1 MNRKHK
7 YFPLFVSLEEKE
19 ILVVGGGTIASRRI
33 RALLPFGGRLTVIAP
48 EVSDFIKEAAA
59 EGMSGHCFL
68 NHEGRP
74 LLLKKVCPELD
85 RILKDLSENPPSAE
99 S

>member
-1 MNRKHK
+1 MKVGK
-7 YFPLFVSLEEKE
+7 FVLGPVATNCYIGINEE
-19 ILVVGGGTIASRRI
+19 T
-33 RALLPFGGRLTVIAP
+33 
-48 EVSDFIKEAAA
+48 KEAAA